1 MRQIKKHCFQ
11 FMQNV
16 LTNDPAWIPST
27 RQCIGGRFV
36 QRNGGYIST
45 SIAPPTSGSYV
56 GYNTRWASLTKKVLL
71 LLKKYDKTMA
81 KSIDCE
87 CQLEPSLLFEF
98 SLTCTI
104 LEEVSTTTFSVLN
117 NWYVDVRRNDSPSKK
132 ENDSQH
138 VQQPTLISWQCYDSC
153 HGGNSFLDVLGKSGK
168 LIKMLCDEDEHDY
181 VRDKLQLQMFIR
193 RGNDDKRNLHT
204 FANLD
209 RDITLDSTILFCYRG
224 LPPEE
229 GNCTCHP
236 HVLHRVTFF
245 KSLDDDD
252 ALPKNGLILGSWPFP
267 HDPFD
272 QVPAANIVVVTTN
285 DDQQQQND
293 PLLPPWCSCLEM
305 RDICHQACD
314 VQLVTTLPQA

>member
-1 MRQIKKHCFQ
+1 M
-11 FMQNV
+11 
-16 LTNDPAWIPST
+16 
-27 RQCIGGRFV
+27 
-36 QRNGGYIST
+36 
-45 SIAPPTSGSYV
+45 
-56 GYNTRWASLTKKVLL
+56 
-71 LLKKYDKTMA
+71 
-81 KSIDCE
+81 
-87 CQLEPSLLFEF
+87 
-98 SLTCTI
+98 
-104 LEEVSTTTFSVLN
+104 
-117 NWYVDVRRNDSPSKK
+117 
-132 ENDSQH
+132 
-138 VQQPTLISWQCYDSC
+138 LISWQCYDSC
-153 HGGNSFLDVLGKSGK
+153 HGGNSFLDVLGKSGE
-168 LIKMLCDEDEHDY
+168 LIKMLCDKDEHDY

-193 RGNDDKRNLHT
+193 RGNDDKCNLHT

-209 RDITLDSTILFCYRG
+209 RDITLNGMILFCYRG

-245 KSLDDDD
+245 KSLNDDD

-272 QVPAANIVVVTTN
+272 QVPVANIIVVTTN
-285 DDQQQQND
+285 NDQQQQND